1 MATVP
6 SIVLGEVTLP
16 QVTVTPA
23 ATFMWSELQGLGP
36 QLLWCLDAEAR
47 TRGVRSIKTVVDR
60 FTDPEEGRE
69 ELVITQHVDLR
80 PDAALEYWD
89 GLSRAVAEW
98 SDTLPSIDAQLVREK
113 VAISVAWLSALPLVR
128 ALPPV
133 GPVG

>member
-1 MATVP
+1 MMMGNQDHPDAMATVP
-6 SIVLGEVTLP
+6 SIVPGEVTLP

-23 ATFMWSELQGLGP
+23 ATFN
-36 QLLWCLDAEAR
+36 
-47 TRGVRSIKTVVDR
+47 R
-60 FTDPEEGRE
+60 FADPEEGRE
-69 ELVITQHVDLR
+69 ELVITQHVDLL

-89 GLSRAVAEW
+89 GLSSAVAEW